1 MSKLMETIDR
11 FRLNRVN
18 NKLLKNTDEMQ
29 NCIRNMPVN
38 DSVRFDEDKRYNSL
52 YVRHVALI
60 LDRAYLINKLIKY
73 N

>member
-38 DSVRFDEDKRYNSL
+38 DSVRFDEDKRYGSL
-52 YVRHVALI
+52 YVEHVRLMI
-60 LDRAYLINKLIKY
+60 CRVYLENKLIKY